1 MKTARSNRCKVW
13 PSLGTHTHARIHIHT
28 RRLTKQTATSHMSLN
43 ILVLLLE
50 AVNIGWVQGFQG
62 FDDMCVQ
69 GVQRMGLA

>member
-1 MKTARSNRCKVW
+1 
-13 PSLGTHTHARIHIHT
+13 
-28 RRLTKQTATSHMSLN
+28 MSLN